1 MSSQKNQVSVII
13 EKLFRTEYGKMVSY
27 LTNKFG
33 FNFLE
38 NAEDIVQETL
48 SVAFQ
53 KWTYS
58 GIPENPEAWIF
69 VVARNKALNLVK
81 KESRITHM
89 NITKLVEEYSENH
102 TQLHLAQ
109 EIEDGML
116 RIMVVCCNMDLPV
129 HSKIVFILS
138 CLCGFSRK
146 ELSQALLVK
155 EETVKKRLFRAKSSI
170 RLQELNIASPKEELL
185 SLHANVIC
193 NVLYILYNAGYN
205 SSGNKSLIR
214 REVCFEAMR
223 LTKLILNQD
232 PGNPRAH
239 ALFALMCFHSARF
252 DSRIDKEGAIV
263 LFKDQD
269 RNLWSKELIN
279 AGMYHL
285 SKASNGARLS
295 AYHMEAAIAAE
306 HCTSS
311 NFEST
316 NWDLILSQYQQL
328 YRLKPTPIILLNL
341 AIVQSM
347 LGKTSHAITELVNL
361 TKNKQLNSNYL
372 LHATLGEL
380 YGKSG
385 QHKRAIEALEKA
397 LALTNSKQ
405 EKALLQKKREN
416 LLRSVQKEI

>member
-1 MSSQKNQVSVII
+1 MKPQKSEIKVVI

-53 KWTYS
+53 KWAYS

-81 KESRITHM
+81 KESRNTQI
-89 NITKLVEEYSENH
+89 NVAKLVEDYSENEA
-102 TQLHLAQ
+102 QIHLNQ

-116 RIMVVCCNMDLPV
+116 RIMVVCCNLDLPV
-129 HSKIVFILS
+129 NSKIVFILS

-146 ELSQALLVK
+146 ELSQALLIP
-155 EETVKKRLFRAKSSI
+155 EETVKKRLFRAKNSI
-170 RLQELNIASPKEELL
+170 RLQELNLSSPKEKLL
-185 SLHANVIC
+185 SRHANVIC

-205 SSGNKSLIR
+205 SSVNKSVIR

-223 LTKLILNQD
+223 LTKLILNQN
-232 PGNPRAH
+232 PNNPRAN

-252 DSRIDKEGAIV
+252 DSRIDEEGAIV

-269 RNLWSKELIN
+269 RKLWSKELIK

-285 SKASNGARLS
+285 SEASNGNQLS
-295 AYHMEAAIAAE
+295 AYHLEAAIAAE
-306 HCTSS
+306 HCISS
-311 NFEST
+311 DFEST
-316 NWDLILSQYQQL
+316 NWDLILSQYVQL
-328 YRLKPTPIILLNL
+328 YKLKPTPVILLNL
-341 AIVQSM
+341 AIVKNM
-347 LGKTSHAITELVNL
+347 LGGTDEAIIELERLKT
-361 TKNKQLNSNYL
+361 NKQLNSNYL
-372 LHATLGEL
+372 LYATLGEL
-380 YGKSG
+380 YGKVE
-385 QHKRAIEALEKA
+385 QYDLAIQALEKS
-397 LALTNSKQ
+397 LSLTNSNQ
-405 EKALLQKKREN
+405 EKALLQKKRKKLSDYLGE
-416 LLRSVQKEI
+416 